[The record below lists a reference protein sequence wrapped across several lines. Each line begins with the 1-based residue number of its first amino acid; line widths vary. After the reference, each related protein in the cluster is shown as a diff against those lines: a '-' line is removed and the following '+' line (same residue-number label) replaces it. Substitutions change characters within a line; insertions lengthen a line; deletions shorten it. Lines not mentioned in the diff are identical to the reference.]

1 MRYAILGD
9 IHANYEALEA
19 TLQACSD
26 LDIDQYY
33 CVGDIVG
40 YGANPSLCLKTIRD
54 LGCESVAG
62 NHDRAVTG
70 KLDTAYFNAFA
81 RFAVDWTRDQMSQ
94 EELDYLDSLD
104 LVIEQKDLTITHAGL
119 HNPEAFDYIQ
129 TSYDAFR
136 SFQVMA
142 TQVCFIG
149 HSHVPV
155 TFLRG
160 ERIFISTEKEIRVD
174 EHDQCLINVGSV
186 GQPRDDNPKAAF
198 GTFDTEAM
206 LFKLHR
212 LDYDIETASKKILD
226 AGLPSILA
234 ERLKLG
240 R

>member
-1 MRYAILGD
+1 MLYAILGD

-19 TLQACSD
+19 ALQACEKLNVD
-26 LDIDQYY
+26 RHY

-40 YGANPSLCLKTIRD
+40 YGADPSLCLQTLRE
-54 LGCESVAG
+54 LGCHSVAG

-81 RFAVDWTRDQMSQ
+81 REAVDWTRKQLVQ
-94 EELDYLDSLD
+94 EQLDYLDSLE
-104 LVIEQKDLTITHAGL
+104 LVIENPDITITHAGL

-136 SFQVMA
+136 SFQVMK
-142 TQVCFIG
+142 TLVCFIG

-160 ERIFISTEKEIRVD
+160 ERIFISTESQIQAN

-198 GTFDTEAM
+198 GTFDTDSK
-206 LFKLHR
+206 LFQLYR
-212 LDYDIETASKKILD
+212 IDYDIEKASRKILD
-226 AGLPSILA
+226 AGLPTILA